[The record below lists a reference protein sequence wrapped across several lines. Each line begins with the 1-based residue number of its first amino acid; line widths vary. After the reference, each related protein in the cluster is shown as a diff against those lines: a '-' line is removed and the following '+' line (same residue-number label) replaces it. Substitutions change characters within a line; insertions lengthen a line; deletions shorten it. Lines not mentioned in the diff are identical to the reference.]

1 VQDEGGL
8 PDHFFIIEVALFG
21 EAILEVLHVVFG
33 LEEGPGV
40 QGDYFGPCGRVL
52 DEPVASSAQIEH
64 QQLVQLPPVCEMDS
78 LVVVVLFQEGYFL
91 FGRAKEKKSHF
102 FAARACS

>member
-1 VQDEGGL
+1 M
-8 PDHFFIIEVALFG
+8 
-21 EAILEVLHVVFG
+21 
-33 LEEGPGV
+33 

-78 LVVVVLFQEGYFL
+78 LVVVVLFQKGYFL
-91 FGRAKEKKSHF
+91 FGRAKEKKPDF